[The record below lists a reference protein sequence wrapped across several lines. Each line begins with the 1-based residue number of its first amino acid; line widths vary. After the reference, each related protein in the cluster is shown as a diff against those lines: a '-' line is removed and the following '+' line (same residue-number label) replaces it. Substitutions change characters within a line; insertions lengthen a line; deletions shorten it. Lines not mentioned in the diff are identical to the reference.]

1 MLPEWHVNEYRSKEN
16 QLVTGSGSVPPSDEK
31 IKSSY
36 DRFLDT
42 SISEITKLAVW
53 YGWEFSIR

>member
-16 QLVTGSGSVPPSDEK
+16 QPVTGSGSVPPSDEK
-31 IKSSY
+31 VKSSY

-42 SISEITKLAVW
+42 SISEIMKLA
-53 YGWEFSIR
+53 GWNALEFSR